1 MGDKKTTN
9 STDSAQ
15 SPKDEKKEPW
25 APLPPGKPGNP
36 RKYVPIPKDQQKKRG
51 PAPRK
56 GLFADA
62 RKKVAAKKKGPR
74 TLPPLE
80 LTRDAY
86 KDVFRSVDDL
96 ERAANRYREEC
107 EKTGDMPTLN
117 GFCLFCGGNSTLL
130 AAYIDGTD
138 KALARAAQAVS
149 DWIIEQMDQSVI
161 NGTCP
166 VNYAQH
172 LAINQHKR
180 VNSRTYTESSN
191 RTEVDNKYTLDSII
205 SKADTGGLPAPGTAK
220 RLPAPKAGSKEGPD
234 MMDVI
239 ELEPVKDTR
248 GQSRPGSKAATRK
261 VHGL

>member
-1 MGDKKTTN
+1 MKDSITIKN
-9 STDSAQ
+9 SAQ
-15 SPKDEKKEPW
+15 APKPTSAATPKKEEYP
-25 APLPPGKPGNP
+25 PLPPGQPGNP
-36 RKYVPIPKDQQKKRG
+36 RQYTPVKVDGRKTPRKKEALALREKKRLQK
-51 PAPRK
+51 P
-56 GLFADA
+56 
-62 RKKVAAKKKGPR
+62 KKGPR

-86 KDVFRSVDDL
+86 KDVFRSVSDL

-205 SKADTGGLPAPGTAK
+205 NKADTGGLPAPGTAK
-220 RLPAPKAGSKEGPD
+220 GLPAPKAGPD
-234 MMDVI
+234 MMAVI

-261 VHGL
+261 GHGP